1 MPTVGENSDLR
12 FRAADN
18 GTVVK
23 IIMWSS
29 EEAME
34 SALAMCSSLILTDF
48 SDPSVTMVGT
58 TQELLQFVGKA
69 VKSFS

>member
-1 MPTVGENSDLR
+1 
-12 FRAADN
+12 
-18 GTVVK
+18 
-23 IIMWSS
+23 
-29 EEAME
+29 ME
-34 SALAMCSSLILTDF
+34 SALAMCSSLILTDI

>member
-1 MPTVGENSDLR
+1 
-12 FRAADN
+12 
-18 GTVVK
+18 
-23 IIMWSS
+23 
-29 EEAME
+29 ME